1 MAGRGDHLMS
11 ATRSAVKKDPVS
23 RSTSQQVPFV
33 WEGTDKRGVKMKGE
47 QVAKNANLLRAE
59 LRRQGIT
66 PSVVK
71 PKPKPL
77 FGAAGSKVSPK
88 DIAFF
93 SRQMATMMKSGV
105 PIVGALEIIAS
116 GHKNPRMKKMVDQI
130 RTDIEGGSS
139 LYEAIS
145 KHPVQFDEL
154 YRNLVKAGEGAGVLE
169 TVLETVAT
177 YKENIE
183 ALKGKIK
190 KALFYPATVMAVA
203 LIVSSILLVWVVPQ
217 FEDVFKSFGAELPAF
232 TQMIVAA
239 SRFMVAYWWMLLLLL
254 TGSIVGFI
262 FAYKRSPS
270 MQHGMDR
277 LILKVPIIGQIMHNS
292 SVARFSRTLAVTFRA
307 GVPLVEALDIV
318 AGATGNSVYEK
329 SVLRMRDDVAVGY
342 PVNVAMKQ
350 TNLFPHMVIQMTAIG
365 EEAGALDAMLFKVAE
380 YFEQEVNN
388 AVDALSSLL
397 EPLIMVFIG
406 TIVGGMV
413 IGMYLP
419 IFKLASVVG

>member
-1 MAGRGDHLMS
+1 MS
-11 ATRSAVKKDPVS
+11 VS
-23 RSTSQQVPFV
+23 RSAIKKEPVARSTMELQPFV

-47 QVAKNANLLRAE
+47 QPAKNANLLRAE
-59 LRRQGIT
+59 LRRMGIM

-77 FGAAGSKVSPK
+77 FGAAGSAVGAK

-105 PIVGALEIIAS
+105 PIVSALDIIGS
-116 GHKNPRMKKMVDQI
+116 GHKNPRMKKLVDNV

-145 KHPVQFDEL
+145 RHPVQFDEL
-154 YRNLVKAGEGAGVLE
+154 YRNLVRAGEGAGVLE
-169 TVLETVAT
+169 TVLDTVAT

-183 ALKGKIK
+183 GLKGKIK
-190 KALFYPATVMAVA
+190 KALFYPAMVVVVA
-203 LIVSSILLVWVVPQ
+203 LLVSSILLMFVVPQ
-217 FEDVFKSFGAELPAF
+217 FEEVFKGFGADLPAF

-239 SRFMVAYWWMLLLLL
+239 SRFMLSYWWLMVIISV
-254 TGSIVGFI
+254 GSVVGFI

-270 MQHGMDR
+270 MQHTMDR
-277 LILKVPIIGQIMHNS
+277 LILKVPVIGQIMNNS
-292 SVARFSRTLAVTFRA
+292 AIARFARTTAVTFKA
-307 GVPLVEALDIV
+307 GVPLVEALGIV
-318 AGATGNSVYEK
+318 AGATGNKVYEE
-329 SVLRMRDDVAVGY
+329 SVLRMRDDVSVGY
-342 PVNVAMKQ
+342 PVNMAMKQ
-350 TNLFPHMVIQMTAIG
+350 TNRFPHMVIQMTAIG
-365 EEAGALDAMLFKVAE
+365 EEAGALDTMLFKVAE
-380 YFEQEVNN
+380 YYEQEVNN

-397 EPLIMVFIG
+397 EPMIMVFIG

-419 IFKLASVVG
+419 IFKLGAVVG